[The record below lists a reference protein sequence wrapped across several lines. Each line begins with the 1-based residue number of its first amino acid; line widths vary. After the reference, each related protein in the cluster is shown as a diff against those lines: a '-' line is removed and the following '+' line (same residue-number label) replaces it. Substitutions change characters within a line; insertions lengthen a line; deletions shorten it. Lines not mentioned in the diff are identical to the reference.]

1 MKRKVIRQVEI
12 EYEVDIDI
20 DKMRYKNS
28 VTSTEWL
35 KGEIKSFHH
44 LAFSKPNVPSIQEY
58 CDRVSFVEPTY
69 RGDDKNVHVHSDIK
83 AKIVRDITISN
94 EEI

>member
-1 MKRKVIRQVEI
+1 MKRKIIRQVEI

-20 DKMRYKNS
+20 DKMKYKND

-35 KGEIKSFHH
+35 KSQIISFHH
-44 LAFSKPNVPSIQEY
+44 LTRPSVPSIQEY

-69 RGDDKNVHVHSDIK
+69 TSDDKNAHVYSDIK
-83 AKIVRDITISN
+83 AKIVRDMTISN

>member
-1 MKRKVIRQVEI
+1 
-12 EYEVDIDI
+12 
-20 DKMRYKNS
+20 
-28 VTSTEWL
+28 
-35 KGEIKSFHH
+35 
-44 LAFSKPNVPSIQEY
+44 VPSIQEY

-69 RGDDKNVHVHSDIK
+69 TNENKNLYVYSDIK